1 MPSLGNDLASIRK
14 EQNLS
19 IDDIHRLTKIPLETL
34 HSIEDDSIFD
44 NLGANKTY
52 IRSYVRTYARTLN
65 IDDDLIVRALNQ
77 IEQRGYQGIL
87 RDSDSDTR
95 TFRYDDD
102 TDHPNLEDDE
112 LDEPS
117 TGAEEES
124 TSTGPVPP
132 SAKYPP
138 QKSPTV
144 SPDEPK
150 TEPPSVHSVDWADMG
165 KKINTL
171 PSQTRLWGGLIILLL
186 LVGAI
191 FLIVWFQ
198 YDNDPEPVTEETT
211 QETEPPQESAAS
223 DSLQLDL
230 SESSGQSQQESE
242 TEASSSLPDTLQ
254 LGIYAAF
261 DVLEPVRVQADIMD
275 TLSPYWI
282 EQGTVFEFEFV
293 DNIQIRG
300 QYEDMVI
307 LLNGHVVEDFQSDF
321 LNDDT
326 GVLEINREAFED
338 DSTYLQPPP
347 DSLGDD
353 IPEPENIQNQPTYN
367 NQ

>member
-14 EQNLS
+14 EQNFS

-52 IRSYVRTYARTLN
+52 IRSYIRTYARTLK

-77 IEQRGYQGIL
+77 IERGGYQGIL
-87 RDSDSDTR
+87 RDSDSETR
-95 TFRYDDD
+95 TFKYDDNEQPD
-102 TDHPNLEDDE
+102 PKDDE
-112 LDEPS
+112 HDQPS
-117 TGAEEES
+117 TDTKEDPEP
-124 TSTGPVPP
+124 TGPATSSP
-132 SAKYPP
+132 SISS
-138 QKSPTV
+138 QKTPTV

-165 KKINTL
+165 KKFNTF
-171 PSQTRLWGGLIILLL
+171 PSQTRIWGGLIILLL
-186 LVGAI
+186 LIGAI

-198 YDNDPEPVTEETT
+198 YDDDPEPVTEQTT
-211 QETEPPQESAAS
+211 QETEPTQESAAS

-230 SESSGQSQQESE
+230 SESSSQSQEE
-242 TEASSSLPDTLQ
+242 TQTDASSSLPDTLR

-261 DVLEPVRVQADIMD
+261 DVLEPVRVQADIME

-300 QYEDMVI
+300 QYEEMVL

-321 LNDDT
+321 LNDET
-326 GVLEINREAFED
+326 GVLEINRQAFED

-353 IPEPENIQNQPTYN
+353 IPEPENIQDRPTYN